1 VVEVKFIRLLTAL
14 LVLALAWLPGISPAK
29 FSAIAASSTSITA
42 SNSASPAQGIFDS
55 FRGWFSD
62 EGANQELL
70 PPGEAFE
77 IAVRSSNADTLVATL
92 AAADGY
98 YLYRDGIAFDLQ
110 ESPPQRSRTLCY
122 LKARSRMIPP
132 SVRSR
137 CTTGPSRSRLP

>member
-1 VVEVKFIRLLTAL
+1 VVEVKFIRFLPAL

-70 PPGEAFE
+70 PPDEAFK

-92 AAADGY
+92 TAADGKGKY
-98 YLYRDGIAFDLQ
+98 ACIVSLATSSLITADQMRQQLSIHDELVHATVEINLLH
-110 ESPPQRSRTLCY
+110 T
-122 LKARSRMIPP
+122 
-132 SVRSR
+132 
-137 CTTGPSRSRLP
+137 